1 MQKNMT
7 TPPSTTP
14 ENWMKEM
21 ESLLFDYLPK
31 TYAGLCD
38 LHRPTPIQDHDDMER
53 VIELIEL
60 MAERELNPEQEEYL
74 RLMTALLEKYQN
86 PTQPAKKTERTEDY
100 FNLGSGSFSIA

>member
-1 MQKNMT
+1 MQKNT
-7 TPPSTTP
+7 TAEPSTTP

-38 LHRPTPIQDHDDMER
+38 LHRPTPIQDHNDMER
-53 VIELIEL
+53 VVELIEL

-74 RLMTALLEKYQN
+74 QLLNALLAKYQN
-86 PTQPAKKTERTEDY
+86 PPQPANKTARTGDY
-100 FNLGSGSFSIA
+100 FNLDSGSFSIA